1 MYDIDKIKMLSQ
13 SEGLNDR
20 QIGEQLGCSRVT
32 ITRIRIRN
40 DIPTCDIGNRKDKS
54 YICLECEQEI
64 FIKRKERRQALC
76 QECVKKNSYKTELV
90 AGISNVSN

>member
-1 MYDIDKIKMLSQ
+1 MITLYDIDKIRMLSQ

-32 ITRIRIRN
+32 ITRIRLRN

-54 YICLECEQEI
+54 YVCLDCGREI
-64 FIKRKERRQALC
+64 FIKRKERRQGIC
-76 QECVKKNSYKTELV
+76 PDCIKKESTN
-90 AGISNVSN
+90 